1 MRPPRGSP
9 SCRLMKE
16 GMTRPTSPWRWVV
29 LVSALTTANLLM
41 AFLSVNGYPLPA
53 PSHLH
58 TYLPTTF
65 FTLLTIG
72 LSSTGK
78 ISIYLHLASSRIC
91 LICATWE
98 KKHLMRA
105 CLVIAI
111 MNTIQPT
118 TRFFPEELRGTRLT
132 DELGQR
138 LDCEFGRPCR
148 GTPTSNLKPEI

>member
-53 PSHLH
+53 TSHLPT

-72 LSSTGK
+72 LSSTRK
-78 ISIYLHLASSRIC
+78 IYLHLLLHLASSRIC

-105 CLVIAI
+105 CLVIA
-111 MNTIQPT
+111 
-118 TRFFPEELRGTRLT
+118 
-132 DELGQR
+132 
-138 LDCEFGRPCR
+138 
-148 GTPTSNLKPEI
+148 S